1 MGYVER
7 MGYVDFL
14 IIVTRVVIDAYVILL
29 TIL

>member
-14 IIVTRVVIDAYVILL
+14 IIVVRVVIDAYVILL